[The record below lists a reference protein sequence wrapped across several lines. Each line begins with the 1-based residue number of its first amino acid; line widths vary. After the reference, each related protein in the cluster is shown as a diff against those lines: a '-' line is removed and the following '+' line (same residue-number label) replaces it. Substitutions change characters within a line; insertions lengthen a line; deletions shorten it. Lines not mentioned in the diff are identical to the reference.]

1 MSFSSTYGISF
12 VGYNYVTPAA
22 EQVIYQIQGVK
33 YALGDVGKT
42 AQEMGAMSFAG
53 FRSLIFGAQMGLF
66 YFSMMESGALRTE
79 SATIGVELA
88 QERLNTAIQK
98 YGSNSAEANRAMQQ
112 LERTQ
117 LYYQRV
123 ATYTQ
128 IITVSMGLQM
138 VGFSAQIVHT
148 VIPSLSALTTQLHTA
163 TASMISFLSL
173 HLWGWAVLAGGVAA
187 AAAATY
193 ALTRPVELPDTLNI
207 NTKSDI
213 NDVVDQYAAR
223 LKRSLSQR
231 GVP

>member
-1 MSFSSTYGISF
+1 MSFSSTYGINF
-12 VGYNYVTPAA
+12 VGSNYVTPAA
-22 EQVIYQIQGVK
+22 EQVVYELQGVK
-33 YALGDVGKT
+33 QAVAEVGAT
-42 AQEMGAMSFAG
+42 SQQMGAMSFAG

-66 YFSMMESGALRTE
+66 YFSMMESGMLRSE

-88 QERLNTAIQK
+88 QERLNVAIQK
-98 YGSNSAEANRAMQQ
+98 YGPSSAEANRAMQQ

-138 VGFSAQIVHT
+138 VGFAAQVWHT

-163 TASMISFLSL
+163 ASAMITFLSL
-173 HLWGWAVLAGGVAA
+173 HPLGWLAIAGGVAA

-193 ALTRPVELPDTLNI
+193 ALTRPVELPTTLNI
-207 NTKSDI
+207 NNRSDI
-213 NDVVDQYAAR
+213 DQVLEDYKRR
-223 LKRSLSQR
+223 LKRAITQS